1 MPVISATLERLRQ
14 EDGKFETSVRNI
26 TRSCQKKKPMN
37 FLREQVCGLGQNK
50 IPELF

>member
-26 TRSCQKKKPMN
+26 TRSCQKKKTYEFPERASMW
-37 FLREQVCGLGQNK
+37 LRTKQDT
-50 IPELF
+50 